1 MSNKVKLL
9 LVMFFAIVPALTLSA
24 GEQEDSTAYLFRF
37 VPRKDMFYSPWGGNG
52 AELARL
58 LAAIDRNR
66 EAIENGQMY
75 LCVTSYG
82 AQGASGERISKT
94 RRNRV
99 KSELIVRG
107 RIKEMN
113 FVTDKNVGEWL
124 FHTVMER
131 NLHPHKVDCEINDGD
146 GFDDCILRYVADGK
160 EIWNLIC
167 TCYGYHGQW
176 KIV

>member
-1 MSNKVKLL
+1 MAKVGK
-9 LVMFFAIVPALTLSA
+9 FC
-24 GEQEDSTAYLFRF
+24 
-37 VPRKDMFYSPWGGNG
+37 
-52 AELARL
+52 LA
-58 LAAIDRNR
+58 
-66 EAIENGQMY
+66 
-75 LCVTSYG
+75 
-82 AQGASGERISKT
+82 K
-94 RRNRV
+94 RV
-99 KSELIVRG
+99 KV
-107 RIKEMN
+107 
-113 FVTDKNVGEWL
+113 EWL